1 MAVAPKHYRAAGLVI
16 PRLPLAAIIGF
27 AVVGL
32 GGALFLLRTS
42 VTIAE
47 GSHSFRSANDIPVYS
62 ARAVPFD
69 SPREGLVQRVISMAR
84 ALAATETQGHR
95 TVVVEPERKSEV
107 SNPILLADANRE
119 LPIFNH
125 FSTLAGAN
133 TYFAVAGPTVVGISA
148 QTAPAGFVA
157 PDAETATASS
167 VPEPSTWMCGGALL
181 VLVAARG
188 VRARL
193 HRKRQRLR

>member
-1 MAVAPKHYRAAGLVI
+1 MAVAPKHYRAARLVI
-16 PRLPLAAIIGF
+16 PRLPLPAIIGF

-32 GGALFLLRTS
+32 GGALFLVRTS
-42 VTIAE
+42 VTTAE

-69 SPREGLVQRVISMAR
+69 SPQEGLAQRVRSMAR
-84 ALAATETQGHR
+84 TLAATETQGHR
-95 TVVVEPERKSEV
+95 TVVVETERKSDV
-107 SNPILLADANRE
+107 SNPILLADENRQ
-119 LPIFNH
+119 LPIFNR

-133 TYFAVAGPTVVGISA
+133 TYFAVAGPTFGISA

-167 VPEPSTWMCGGALL
+167 VPEPSTWMCGAALF

-188 VRARL
+188 IRAGW
-193 HRKRQRLR
+193 HRKRRR